1 MNNIPNV
8 EVIVKKLIEKK
19 SVTPND
25 DGCQEYIKNEL
36 SGYGFVHENINLED
50 VKNIWLRK
58 GSKRPLLVFA
68 GHTDVVP
75 PGNINEWKTKP
86 FVPEVKDNIL
96 YGRGASDMKSSISAM
111 ISAVQKFVKDNP
123 DHKGSIGFLLTS
135 DEEGP
140 AKYGTQKVIEKFKK
154 DDIEIDYCVVGEPT
168 SSEKFGDTIKNGRR
182 GSLTGYL
189 KIIGIQGHIAYPEL
203 AKNPIHIAGSLI
215 SKLNDYEWDN
225 GNKYFPKTSFQI
237 SSVKSDEVASNMI
250 PRSIDIVFNLRFS
263 SELTQDDIKNNFKN
277 IISKFNCEYEIDWNC
292 SAEPFITNEG
302 RLTKVL
308 QEAIKETV
316 NINSNLSTTG
326 GTSDARFISQHAKE
340 TVEFG
345 PLNKTAH
352 KINENIN
359 LQNLTD
365 LEKIYYKVL
374 NKILL

>member
-58 GSKRPLLVFA
+58 GSERPLLVFA

-111 ISAVQKFVKDNP
+111 ISAAQKFVKDNP

-345 PLNKTAH
+345 PLNETAH

>member
-111 ISAVQKFVKDNP
+111 ISAAQKFVKDNP

-308 QEAIKETV
+308 QEAIKETI

>member
-111 ISAVQKFVKDNP
+111 ISAAQKFVKDNP

-154 DDIEIDYCVVGEPT
+154 DDIKIDYCVVGEPT

>member
-58 GSKRPLLVFA
+58 GSERPLLVFA

-111 ISAVQKFVKDNP
+111 ISAAQKFVKDNP

-154 DDIEIDYCVVGEPT
+154 DDIKIDYCVVGEPT

-345 PLNKTAH
+345 PLNETAH

-365 LEKIYYKVL
+365 LEEIYYKVL

>member
-25 DGCQEYIKNEL
+25 DGCQEYIKSEL

-182 GSLTGYL
+182 GSLTGHL

-302 RLTKVL
+302 RLTKIL

>member
-25 DGCQEYIKNEL
+25 DGCQEYIKSEL

-58 GSKRPLLVFA
+58 GSERPLLVFA

-111 ISAVQKFVKDNP
+111 ISAAQKFVKDNP

-154 DDIEIDYCVVGEPT
+154 DDIKIDYCVVGEPT

-326 GTSDARFISQHAKE
+326 GTSDARFISRHAKE

-365 LEKIYYKVL
+365 LENIYYKVL
-374 NKILL
+374 SKILL

>member
-1 MNNIPNV
+1 MTNISNV
-8 EVIVKKLIEKK
+8 ETIAKKLIEKK

-25 DGCQEYIKNEL
+25 DGCQEYIKDEL
-36 SGYGFVHENINLED
+36 SDYGFKHENINLED

-58 GSKRPLLVFA
+58 GFDSPLLVFA

-75 PGNINEWKTKP
+75 PGNIDEWETKP
-86 FVPEVKDNIL
+86 FEPKVKNNIL

-111 ISAVQKFVKDNP
+111 ISAVQKFVENNP
-123 DHKGSIGFLLTS
+123 SHKGSIGFLLTS

-154 DDIEIDYCVVGEPT
+154 DNIEIDYCIVGEPT

-182 GSLTGYL
+182 GSLTGHL

-215 SKLNDYEWDN
+215 NELNDYKWDD

-263 SELTQDDIKNNFKN
+263 SELTQDDIINSFKN
-277 IISKFNCEYEIDWNC
+277 IISNFDCEYEVDWNC
-292 SAEPFITNEG
+292 SAEPFITSEG
-302 RLTKVL
+302 YLTKVL

-316 NINSNLSTTG
+316 NVDSNLSTTG

-352 KINENIN
+352 KINENIDLHN
-359 LQNLTD
+359 LID
-365 LEKIYYKVL
+365 LEKIYYAVL
-374 NKILL
+374 SKILL

>member
-111 ISAVQKFVKDNP
+111 ISAAQKFVKDNP

-292 SAEPFITNEG
+292 SAKPFITNEG

>member
-1 MNNIPNV
+1 MTNISDV
-8 EVIVKKLIEKK
+8 EIITKKLIGKK
-19 SVTPND
+19 SITPDD
-25 DGCQEYIKNEL
+25 DGCQEFIKNEL
-36 SGYGFVHENINLED
+36 LDYGFIHENIDLEN

-58 GSKRPLLVFA
+58 GSNKPLFVFA

-75 PGNINEWKTKP
+75 PGNIDEWETEP
-86 FVPEVKDNIL
+86 FTPEVKNNIL

-111 ISAVQKFVKDNP
+111 ISASKRFVKDYPN
-123 DHKGSIGFLLTS
+123 HKGSIGFLLTS

-140 AKYGTQKVIEKFKK
+140 AKFGTKKVIEKFKK
-154 DDIEIDYCVVGEPT
+154 DNVEIEYCVVGEPT
-168 SSEKFGDTIKNGRR
+168 SSKKFGDTIKNGRR

-215 SKLNDYEWDN
+215 NELNDYKWDN
-225 GNKYFPKTSFQI
+225 GNKYFPETSFQI
-237 SSVKSDEVASNMI
+237 SSVKSDNVASNMI

-263 SELTQDDIKNNFKN
+263 SELTQNNIKDKFKE
-277 IISKFNCEYEIDWNC
+277 IISKFNCEHEINWSC

-302 RLTKVL
+302 RLTNVL

-316 NINSNLSTTG
+316 DIHPDLSTTG
-326 GTSDARFISQHAKE
+326 GTSDARFISKHAKE

-345 PLNKTAH
+345 PLNTTAH

-359 LQNLTD
+359 LQNLID
-365 LEKIYYKVL
+365 LEKIYYLVL
-374 NKILL
+374 SKTLL

>member
-1 MNNIPNV
+1 MNDISNV
-8 EVIVKKLIEKK
+8 EVIAKKLIEKK

-36 SGYGFVHENINLED
+36 SEYGFIHENINLED

-75 PGNINEWKTKP
+75 PGNIDEWKTEP

-111 ISAVQKFVKDNP
+111 ISAAQKFVKDNP
-123 DHKGSIGFLLTS
+123 GHKGSIGFLLTS

-154 DDIEIDYCVVGEPT
+154 DNMEIDYCVVGEPT

-215 SKLNDYEWDN
+215 SELNNYKWDN

-250 PRSIDIVFNLRFS
+250 PRSIDIIFNLRFS
-263 SELTQDDIKNNFKN
+263 SELTQGDIKSNFKN
-277 IISKFNCEYEIDWNC
+277 IISKFNCQYEIDWNC
-292 SAEPFITNEG
+292 SAEPFITSEG

-326 GTSDARFISQHAKE
+326 GTSDARFISRHAKE

-365 LEKIYYKVL
+365 LESIYYKVL
-374 NKILL
+374 SKILL